1 MIKISQ
7 KGWKIQMLG
16 EGVADGRNG
25 VGGVA
30 LRSGQPAEAAGM
42 PCFPVVS
49 SFCRPANGRERYQ

>member
-25 VGGVA
+25 VGGSRHPV
-30 LRSGQPAEAAGM
+30 GAAG
-42 PCFPVVS
+42 
-49 SFCRPANGRERYQ
+49 